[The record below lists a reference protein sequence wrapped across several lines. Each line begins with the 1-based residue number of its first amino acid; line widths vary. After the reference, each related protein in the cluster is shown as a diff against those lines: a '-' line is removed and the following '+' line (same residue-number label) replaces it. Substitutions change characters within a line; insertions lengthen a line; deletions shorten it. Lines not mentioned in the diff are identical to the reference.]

1 MRRINRFAVVAA
13 GGVAVGLTLYLLA
26 ALPGMLSDQ
35 DSTAPVQQTNEV
47 RR

>member
-1 MRRINRFAVVAA
+1 MRRIKRYAVVAA
-13 GGVAVGLTLYLLA
+13 GSVAFALALYLLA

-35 DSTAPVQQTNEV
+35 DSTVPGQQMNEA